1 MPRFNPIKELRS
13 LVPEDGPKRVYALG
27 TFINMFGFGLLVVSM
42 SLYFTRIVG
51 LPATQVGLALTIGVA
66 ISLVSGVPVGNLAD
80 RWSPVKTVK
89 VMLVIQ
95 ALTATTFIFID
106 NFTQLVIAT
115 TLDMLAMK
123 ASVAASESLL
133 RRVAGDEAVGF
144 RAQVHAIQFVA
155 MGLGTAGCAVVIQIG
170 TPAAYHL
177 MIALDALSFLGA
189 LLVFMRLPDYEPLPK
204 PETASRWGVLSDRP
218 FVAWTAIAGAM
229 NLQLFMI
236 NMLLPLW
243 VVDATNAP
251 TWTVAVFYIIN
262 NTLIVLFMV
271 RVGNKVKTVRQ
282 GGVAIRRAGALLL
295 FSCAG
300 MGFASGLPGW
310 AAVLLLVAAVLVHT
324 YGELWYMAGSFA
336 LNFGLP
342 PAHAQGQYMGFL
354 GIGSGIG
361 EAFAPLLF
369 LSFILTLGRPGLVG
383 IGVFF
388 ALVGLLAPAVAR
400 WGERTRPESED
411 KPSEEKAASPAAPEV
426 APAVAD

>member
-1 MPRFNPIKELRS
+1 MPKFNPIAEIRS
-13 LVPEDGPKRVYALG
+13 LVPEAGPKRLYALA

-51 LPATQVGLALTIGVA
+51 LPASQVGAALTIGVL
-66 ISLVSGVPVGNLAD
+66 ISLISGVPVGNLAD
-80 RWSPVKTVK
+80 RWSPLKTVK

-95 ALTATTFIFID
+95 AATATYFIFVD
-106 NFTQLVIAT
+106 NFTQLVIAA

-133 RRVAGDEAVGF
+133 RRVAGDDAVSF
-144 RAQVHAIQFVA
+144 RGKMHAIQFVA
-155 MGLGTAGCAVVIQIG
+155 MGLGTAGAGIVIAIG
-170 TPAAYHL
+170 TPGAYQV

-189 LLVFMRLPDYEPLPK
+189 LVVFARMADYEPLPK
-204 PETASRWGVLSDRP
+204 PETASRWGVFADRP
-218 FVAWTAIAGAM
+218 FVVYTAVAGAM

-243 VVDATNAP
+243 VVEATKAP
-251 TWTVAVFYIIN
+251 SWTVALFYILN

-271 RVGNKVKTVRQ
+271 RVGNKVKTIQQ
-282 GGVAIRRAGALLL
+282 GGNAIRRAGVILL
-295 FSCAG
+295 FSCSAI
-300 MGFASGLPGW
+300 GFANGLPGW
-310 AAVLLLVAAVLVHT
+310 AAVILLLVAVCVHT

-354 GIGSGIG
+354 GTGAGIG

-369 LSFILTLGRPGLVG
+369 LSFILTLGRPGLIG

-400 WGERTRPESED
+400 WGERTRP
-411 KPSEEKAASPAAPEV
+411 APEESTTREV
-426 APAVAD
+426 EPATAE

>member
-1 MPRFNPIKELRS
+1 MPKFNPIGEVKS
-13 LVPEDGPKRVYALG
+13 LIPEAGPKRVYALA

-42 SLYFTRIVG
+42 SLYFTRIVQ
-51 LPATQVGLALTIGVA
+51 LPASQVGAALTIGVA
-66 ISLVSGVPVGNLAD
+66 ISLISGVPVGNLAD

-95 ALTATTFIFID
+95 AATATYFIFID
-106 NFTQLVIAT
+106 SFTELVIAA

-123 ASVAASESLL
+123 ASVAATESLL
-133 RRVAGDEAVGF
+133 RRVAGDDAVTF
-144 RAQVHAIQFVA
+144 RSKVHAIQFVA
-155 MGLGTAGCAVVIQIG
+155 MGLGTAGCAAVIQIG
-170 TPAAYHL
+170 TPTAYHV

-189 LLVFMRLPDYEPLPK
+189 LLVFTRLPDYEPLPK
-204 PETASRWGVLSDRP
+204 PDTASRWGVLADRP
-218 FVAWTAIAGAM
+218 FVAYTAVAGAM

-243 VVDATNAP
+243 VVDATKAP
-251 TWTVAVFYIIN
+251 TWTVAIFYILN

-271 RVGNKVKTVRQ
+271 RVGNKVKTIRE
-282 GGVAIRRAGALLL
+282 GGVAIRRAGVVLL
-295 FSCAG
+295 FSCSA
-300 MGFASGLPGW
+300 MGFANGLPGW
-310 AAVLLLVAAVLVHT
+310 AAVLLLVAAVCVHT

-354 GIGSGIG
+354 GIGAGIG

-369 LSFILTLGRPGLVG
+369 LSFILTLGRPGLIG

-388 ALVGLLAPAVAR
+388 ALVGLVAPALAR
-400 WGERTRPESED
+400 WGERTRPA
-411 KPSEEKAASPAAPEV
+411 SEESPAREV
-426 APAVAD
+426 ASA